1 MSWIQL
7 RSGGKFDFENP
18 SRSTWTI
25 PDIAW
30 GLSHINR
37 FNGQTDKPITV
48 AQHSVNVSY
57 LVPPEQALAALFH
70 DAAEAFIGDITTPL
84 KRMLGSWFAGLE
96 TEIEAEIFGKLNLNP
111 YTKEIKH
118 ADLVCLATERLLL
131 FSTGHK
137 EPWDC
142 LKGIVPLHDADYGN
156 DWELFA
162 IGDNVSPSISN
173 YRFLKRYEELLNAKI
188 PH

>member
-7 RSGGKFDFENP
+7 HSGGKFDFESP

-70 DAAEAFIGDITTPL
+70 DAAEAFIGDVTTPM
-84 KRMLGSWFAGLE
+84 KIALGGRFTVLE
-96 TEIEAEIFGKLNLNP
+96 QEVEAEIFGKLNLNP
-111 YTKEIKH
+111 YTKEIRH
-118 ADLVCLATERLLL
+118 ADLICLATERLLL
-131 FSTGHK
+131 FNKVSS
-137 EPWDC
+137 EPWGC
-142 LKGIVPLHDADYGN
+142 LKGISPLHDSDYSTDWTLFDIGGN
-156 DWELFA
+156 THPA
-162 IGDNVSPSISN
+162 VS
-173 YRFLKRYEELLNAKI
+173 YHRFMQRYEELLNATR
-188 PH
+188 

>member
-18 SRSTWTI
+18 EASIWTI

-30 GLSHINR
+30 GLSNIHR

-48 AQHSVNVSY
+48 AQHSINVSY
-57 LVPPEQALAALFH
+57 LVPAPQALAALFH

-84 KRMLGSWFAGLE
+84 KKMLGGKFALLE
-96 TEIEAEIFGKLNLNP
+96 QSVEAEIFGKLNLNP
-111 YTKEIKH
+111 YTKEIRH

-131 FSTGHK
+131 FNKVSD

-156 DWELFA
+156 DWELFDTGGNSRPGA
-162 IGDNVSPSISN
+162 SY
-173 YRFLKRYEELLNAKI
+173 YRFMQRYEELLNAK
-188 PH
+188 P

>member
-30 GLSHINR
+30 GLSHTNR

-57 LVPPEQALAALFH
+57 LVPKEQALAALFH

-84 KRMLGSWFAGLE
+84 KRVLGEAFERMEAAV
-96 TEIEAEIFGKLNLNP
+96 EAEIFGKLNLNP

-131 FSTGHK
+131 FNKVSN

-156 DWELFA
+156 NWDLFD
-162 IGDNVSPSISN
+162 IGGNTMSSIACH
-173 YRFLKRYEELLNAKI
+173 RFLKRYEELLNAK
-188 PH
+188 P